1 MYRKGLIALLS
12 LFIGCAG
19 SGPVIKEPPPLKAQE
34 YLLQPG
40 DELEIKFYYH
50 PELNEKVTI
59 RPDGKISLQLIDE
72 IQAAGR
78 TPGELDEIITQKYA
92 QTLVDP
98 EVTVIVR
105 SSGEVFVGGEVNHP
119 GLIPFKGNLTLL
131 GAIFQAG
138 GFKGSAKISNV
149 LVLRKGRDGN
159 PELIRVNL
167 KKWENDMGLQPYD
180 IVFVPKSRISKIQQF
195 VDQYVEGILPLSS
208 ITGFAWVYRI
218 IKVGY

>member
-1 MYRKGLIALLS
+1 MCRRWLVVLL
-12 LFIGCAG
+12 LLLLGCAG
-19 SGPVIKEPPPLKAQE
+19 SRPIIKEPPPPEDQD

-40 DELEIKFYYH
+40 DELEIKLYYH

-72 IQAAGR
+72 IQAAGK
-78 TPGELDEIITQKYA
+78 TPKELDEIITQRYA

-98 EVTVIVR
+98 EVTVMVR
-105 SSGEVFVGGEVNHP
+105 SSGRVFVGGEVNHP

-138 GFKGSAKISNV
+138 GVKGSAQISNV
-149 LVLRKGRDGN
+149 LVLRRGRDGN
-159 PELIRVNL
+159 PKLIRVNL
-167 KKWENDMGLQPYD
+167 KELENDMGLQPYD